1 MRARIRQLLRQR
13 LSTQVVIM
21 MVAILVVTMAAGF
34 AVVQWNLNR
43 QLDDQYEQ
51 RSLAVAQSLAS
62 QPGLQQA
69 VRTGSPGGI
78 GPHGAVQSMAM
89 AAMRSTAATFVVVTN
104 AKGIRLSHPNP
115 RLIGTPVWYPDK
127 DLPSSETFRTGQDWM
142 GIEHGTLGVEAVGK
156 APIFGHG
163 KLVGEVSVGFLTA
176 TVAGHVARTLV
187 DLAVYFLAVLAL
199 GVLAALGLS
208 RLLKRQTF
216 GLELREIAALLQE
229 REAMLHG
236 IREGVLGYD
245 KNERIVLANDF
256 ARQLLDLLPE
266 FVGRPL
272 RHVLPPGRLADV
284 VTGEIEG
291 SDLLV
296 LHGDRVLVANRMP
309 IQQGHRH
316 LGWVVTFQDR
326 TESEALKR
334 QLDDAI
340 GLTETLR
347 AQSHEFANR
356 LHTLV
361 GLVEL
366 GRNDE
371 AIQFVT
377 DVSAARADLT
387 ERLQADIGDAKLV
400 AMILGKVSLADERDV
415 RLRVMDDSHVSAPI
429 SDVSQ
434 VLTVAGNLIDNAIDA
449 AAQAPGPRWVELTI
463 VAVEHDLLVRVR
475 DSGRGV
481 PHNMREAIFMD
492 GVTTKTSTTGARRGL
507 GLALVRKVVEGRGG
521 MISVGHDSGA
531 VFTAVLPQLR
541 RRGPE
546 NRVWYPGGRCAA
558 GAEGGTC
565 PAMIRVVVVDDDFRI
580 ADIHAAYVDKVDGFQ
595 AIAQAHT
602 AAEAV
607 GAVDRL
613 RPDLL
618 LLDLYLPDEHGLDLV
633 ARLRREGHP
642 PVDVIVIT
650 AAKDADSVR
659 AAMQGGALHYLLK
672 PFSFPALRDKLL
684 SYAQMRSRLNALHEP
699 DQRNLD
705 RVFGA
710 LRTQDQLSGAK
721 GRSAHTLEAVER
733 LLTSG
738 GQELSAA
745 EVAEMTGMSRAT
757 AQRYLSHLHEIGR
770 VEIRLRYGSGGR
782 PEHRYRWCQAGE
794 N

>member
-1 MRARIRQLLRQR
+1 MKARIRRLLRQR

-34 AVVQWNLNR
+34 AVVRWNLNR
-43 QLDDQYEQ
+43 QLDDQYEK

-69 VRTGSPGGI
+69 VQQAVRTGGPGGI

-89 AAMRSTAATFVVVTN
+89 AAMRSTAAKFVVVTN
-104 AKGIRLSHPNP
+104 AKGIRLSHPNS

-142 GIEHGTLGVEAVGK
+142 GIEHGTLGIEAVGK
-156 APIFGHG
+156 APIFSHG
-163 KLVGEVSVGFLTA
+163 KLIGEVSVGFLTA
-176 TVAGHVARTLV
+176 TTVARDVDRTLV
-187 DLAVYFLAVLAL
+187 GWAVYFLAVLAL
-199 GVLAALGLS
+199 GVLAALGLA

-309 IQQGHRH
+309 IRQAHRH
-316 LGWVVTFQDR
+316 LGWVITFQDR

-415 RLRVMDDSHVSAPI
+415 QLRVMDDSHVSAPI
-429 SDVSQ
+429 SDISQ

-463 VAVEHDLLVRVR
+463 VAAEHDLLVRVR

-481 PHNMREAIFMD
+481 PHDMREAVFMD

-531 VFTAVLPQLR
+531 VFTAVLPQCV
-541 RRGPE
+541 GMDPATQVDPGTGAGSPGAPE
-546 NRVWYPGGRCAA
+546 PGAPHEKA
-558 GAEGGTC
+558 
-565 PAMIRVVVVDDDFRI
+565 
-580 ADIHAAYVDKVDGFQ
+580 
-595 AIAQAHT
+595 
-602 AAEAV
+602 
-607 GAVDRL
+607 
-613 RPDLL
+613 
-618 LLDLYLPDEHGLDLV
+618 
-633 ARLRREGHP
+633 
-642 PVDVIVIT
+642 PV
-650 AAKDADSVR
+650 S
-659 AAMQGGALHYLLK
+659 
-672 PFSFPALRDKLL
+672 P
-684 SYAQMRSRLNALHEP
+684 
-699 DQRNLD
+699 
-705 RVFGA
+705 
-710 LRTQDQLSGAK
+710 
-721 GRSAHTLEAVER
+721 
-733 LLTSG
+733 
-738 GQELSAA
+738 
-745 EVAEMTGMSRAT
+745 
-757 AQRYLSHLHEIGR
+757 
-770 VEIRLRYGSGGR
+770 
-782 PEHRYRWCQAGE
+782 
-794 N
+794 

>member
-1 MRARIRQLLRQR
+1 MRARIRRLLRQR

-69 VRTGSPGGI
+69 VRTGGPGGI

-156 APIFGHG
+156 APIFSHG
-163 KLVGEVSVGFLTA
+163 KLIGEVSVGFLTA
-176 TVAGHVARTLV
+176 TVAGDVARTLV

-429 SDVSQ
+429 SDISQ
-434 VLTVAGNLIDNAIDA
+434 VLTVVGNLIDNAIDA
-449 AAQAPGPRWVELTI
+449 AAQAPEPRWVELTI

-481 PHNMREAIFMD
+481 PHNMREAVFMD

-531 VFTAVLPQLR
+531 VFTAVLPHCVGMDPR
-541 RRGPE
+541 TESGIPE
-546 NRVWYPGGRCAA
+546 T
-558 GAEGGTC
+558 GAPQE
-565 PAMIRVVVVDDDFRI
+565 P
-580 ADIHAAYVDKVDGFQ
+580 K
-595 AIAQAHT
+595 
-602 AAEAV
+602 EAPV
-607 GAVDRL
+607 
-613 RPDLL
+613 
-618 LLDLYLPDEHGLDLV
+618 LP
-633 ARLRREGHP
+633 
-642 PVDVIVIT
+642 
-650 AAKDADSVR
+650 
-659 AAMQGGALHYLLK
+659 
-672 PFSFPALRDKLL
+672 
-684 SYAQMRSRLNALHEP
+684 
-699 DQRNLD
+699 
-705 RVFGA
+705 
-710 LRTQDQLSGAK
+710 
-721 GRSAHTLEAVER
+721 
-733 LLTSG
+733 
-738 GQELSAA
+738 
-745 EVAEMTGMSRAT
+745 
-757 AQRYLSHLHEIGR
+757 
-770 VEIRLRYGSGGR
+770 
-782 PEHRYRWCQAGE
+782 
-794 N
+794 

>member
-1 MRARIRQLLRQR
+1 MRARVRRLLRQR

-34 AVVQWNLNR
+34 AVVQWNLNG

-69 VRTGSPGGI
+69 VRTGGPGGI

-89 AAMRSTAATFVVVTN
+89 AAMRSTAAKFVVVTN
-104 AKGIRLSHPNP
+104 AKGMRLSHPNS

-156 APIFGHG
+156 APIFSHG
-163 KLVGEVSVGFLTA
+163 KLIGEVSVGFLAA
-176 TVAGHVARTLV
+176 TVARDVDRTLV

-429 SDVSQ
+429 SDISQ
-434 VLTVAGNLIDNAIDA
+434 VLTVVGNLIDNAIDA
-449 AAQAPGPRWVELTI
+449 AAQAPEPRWVELTI

-481 PHNMREAIFMD
+481 PHNMREAVFMD

-531 VFTAVLPQLR
+531 VFTAVLPHCVGMDPR
-541 RRGPE
+541 TESGIPE
-546 NRVWYPGGRCAA
+546 T
-558 GAEGGTC
+558 GAPQE
-565 PAMIRVVVVDDDFRI
+565 P
-580 ADIHAAYVDKVDGFQ
+580 K
-595 AIAQAHT
+595 
-602 AAEAV
+602 EAPV
-607 GAVDRL
+607 
-613 RPDLL
+613 
-618 LLDLYLPDEHGLDLV
+618 LP
-633 ARLRREGHP
+633 
-642 PVDVIVIT
+642 
-650 AAKDADSVR
+650 
-659 AAMQGGALHYLLK
+659 
-672 PFSFPALRDKLL
+672 
-684 SYAQMRSRLNALHEP
+684 
-699 DQRNLD
+699 
-705 RVFGA
+705 
-710 LRTQDQLSGAK
+710 
-721 GRSAHTLEAVER
+721 
-733 LLTSG
+733 
-738 GQELSAA
+738 
-745 EVAEMTGMSRAT
+745 
-757 AQRYLSHLHEIGR
+757 
-770 VEIRLRYGSGGR
+770 
-782 PEHRYRWCQAGE
+782 
-794 N
+794 

>member
-1 MRARIRQLLRQR
+1 MRARIRRLLRQR

-34 AVVQWNLNR
+34 AVVRWNLNR
-43 QLDDQYEQ
+43 QLDDQYEK

-69 VRTGSPGGI
+69 VQQAVRTGGPGGI

-89 AAMRSTAATFVVVTN
+89 AAMRSTAAKFVVVTN
-104 AKGIRLSHPNP
+104 AKGIRLSHPNS

-142 GIEHGTLGVEAVGK
+142 GIEHGTLGIEAVGK
-156 APIFGHG
+156 APIFSHG
-163 KLVGEVSVGFLTA
+163 KLIGEVSVGFLTA
-176 TVAGHVARTLV
+176 TTVARDVDRTLV
-187 DLAVYFLAVLAL
+187 DWAVYFLAVLAL

-309 IQQGHRH
+309 IWQAHRH

-415 RLRVMDDSHVSAPI
+415 QLRVMDDSHVSAPI
-429 SDVSQ
+429 SDISQ

-463 VAVEHDLLVRVR
+463 VAAEHDLLVRVR

-481 PHNMREAIFMD
+481 PHDMREAVFMD

-521 MISVGHDSGA
+521 MISVGHDAGA
-531 VFTAVLPQLR
+531 VFTAVLPQCVGMDSATLMD
-541 RRGPE
+541 
-546 NRVWYPGGRCAA
+546 PGA
-558 GAEGGTC
+558 GAGS
-565 PAMIRVVVVDDDFRI
+565 P
-580 ADIHAAYVDKVDGFQ
+580 
-595 AIAQAHT
+595 
-602 AAEAV
+602 
-607 GAVDRL
+607 GA
-613 RPDLL
+613 
-618 LLDLYLPDEHGLDLV
+618 
-633 ARLRREGHP
+633 REPGASHEKA
-642 PVDVIVIT
+642 PV
-650 AAKDADSVR
+650 S
-659 AAMQGGALHYLLK
+659 
-672 PFSFPALRDKLL
+672 P
-684 SYAQMRSRLNALHEP
+684 
-699 DQRNLD
+699 
-705 RVFGA
+705 
-710 LRTQDQLSGAK
+710 
-721 GRSAHTLEAVER
+721 
-733 LLTSG
+733 
-738 GQELSAA
+738 
-745 EVAEMTGMSRAT
+745 
-757 AQRYLSHLHEIGR
+757 
-770 VEIRLRYGSGGR
+770 
-782 PEHRYRWCQAGE
+782 
-794 N
+794 

>member
-1 MRARIRQLLRQR
+1 
-13 LSTQVVIM
+13 
-21 MVAILVVTMAAGF
+21 
-34 AVVQWNLNR
+34 
-43 QLDDQYEQ
+43 
-51 RSLAVAQSLAS
+51 
-62 QPGLQQA
+62 
-69 VRTGSPGGI
+69 
-78 GPHGAVQSMAM
+78 MAM
-89 AAMRSTAATFVVVTN
+89 AAMRSTAATFVVITN

-115 RLIGTPVWYPDK
+115 RLIGMPVWYPDK
-127 DLPSSETFRTGQDWM
+127 DVASSETFRTGQDWM
-142 GIEHGTLGVEAVGK
+142 GIEHGTLGLEAVGK
-156 APIFGHG
+156 APIFSHG
-163 KLVGEVSVGFLTA
+163 ELIGEVSVGFLTA

-256 ARQLLDLLPE
+256 ARELLDLLPE

-309 IQQGHRH
+309 IRHEGRH

-400 AMILGKVSLADERDV
+400 ALILGKVSLADERDV
-415 RLRVMDDSHVSAPI
+415 RLRVMDDSHVGGPI

-434 VLTVAGNLIDNAIDA
+434 VLTIAGNLIDNAIDA
-449 AAQAPGPRWVELTI
+449 AAQAPEPRWVELTI

-481 PHNMREAIFMD
+481 PHNMRETIFMD

-507 GLALVRKVVEGRGG
+507 GLALVRKVIEGRGG

-531 VFTAVLPQLR
+531 VFTAVLPNCVGVDPR
-541 RRGPE
+541 TGSGIPE
-546 NRVWYPGGRCAA
+546 A
-558 GAEGGTC
+558 GAPQE
-565 PAMIRVVVVDDDFRI
+565 P
-580 ADIHAAYVDKVDGFQ
+580 K
-595 AIAQAHT
+595 
-602 AAEAV
+602 
-607 GAVDRL
+607 GAPV
-613 RPDLL
+613 
-618 LLDLYLPDEHGLDLV
+618 LP
-633 ARLRREGHP
+633 
-642 PVDVIVIT
+642 
-650 AAKDADSVR
+650 
-659 AAMQGGALHYLLK
+659 
-672 PFSFPALRDKLL
+672 
-684 SYAQMRSRLNALHEP
+684 
-699 DQRNLD
+699 
-705 RVFGA
+705 
-710 LRTQDQLSGAK
+710 
-721 GRSAHTLEAVER
+721 
-733 LLTSG
+733 
-738 GQELSAA
+738 
-745 EVAEMTGMSRAT
+745 
-757 AQRYLSHLHEIGR
+757 
-770 VEIRLRYGSGGR
+770 
-782 PEHRYRWCQAGE
+782 
-794 N
+794 

>member
-1 MRARIRQLLRQR
+1 
-13 LSTQVVIM
+13 
-21 MVAILVVTMAAGF
+21 
-34 AVVQWNLNR
+34 VQWNLNR

-69 VRTGSPGGI
+69 VRTGGPGGI

-104 AKGIRLSHPNP
+104 AQGIRLSHPNP
-115 RLIGTPVWYPDK
+115 RLIGMPVWYPDK
-127 DLPSSETFRTGQDWM
+127 DVPSSETFRTGKDWI
-142 GIEHGTLGVEAVGK
+142 GIEPGTIGVEAVGK
-156 APIFGHG
+156 APMFSHG
-163 KLVGEVSVGFLTA
+163 KLIGEVSVGFLT
-176 TVAGHVARTLV
+176 TKVARQVTQTLV

-199 GVLAALGLS
+199 GVLAALGLA
-208 RLLKRQTF
+208 RRLKRQTF

-309 IQQGHRH
+309 ICHEGRH

-347 AQSHEFANR
+347 AQSHEFANQ

-387 ERLQADIGDAKLV
+387 ERLQAEIGDAKLV

-415 RLRVMDDSHVSAPI
+415 QLRVMDDSHVGAPI

-449 AAQAPGPRWVELTI
+449 AAQAPEPRWVELTI

-481 PHNMREAIFMD
+481 PHDMREAIFMD

-521 MISVGHDSGA
+521 MISVGHDGGA
-531 VFTAVLPQLR
+531 VFTAVLPSCVGVDPR
-541 RRGPE
+541 TEPGIPE
-546 NRVWYPGGRCAA
+546 A
-558 GAEGGTC
+558 GAPQEPKGT
-565 PAMIRVVVVDDDFRI
+565 PV
-580 ADIHAAYVDKVDGFQ
+580 
-595 AIAQAHT
+595 
-602 AAEAV
+602 
-607 GAVDRL
+607 
-613 RPDLL
+613 
-618 LLDLYLPDEHGLDLV
+618 
-633 ARLRREGHP
+633 P
-642 PVDVIVIT
+642 P
-650 AAKDADSVR
+650 
-659 AAMQGGALHYLLK
+659 
-672 PFSFPALRDKLL
+672 
-684 SYAQMRSRLNALHEP
+684 
-699 DQRNLD
+699 
-705 RVFGA
+705 
-710 LRTQDQLSGAK
+710 
-721 GRSAHTLEAVER
+721 
-733 LLTSG
+733 
-738 GQELSAA
+738 
-745 EVAEMTGMSRAT
+745 
-757 AQRYLSHLHEIGR
+757 
-770 VEIRLRYGSGGR
+770 
-782 PEHRYRWCQAGE
+782 
-794 N
+794 

>member
-1 MRARIRQLLRQR
+1 VTAAGTTAEEAMTARIRRLLRQR

-69 VRTGSPGGI
+69 VRTGGPGGI

-104 AKGIRLSHPNP
+104 AQGIRLSHPNP
-115 RLIGTPVWYPDK
+115 RLIGMPVWYPDK
-127 DLPSSETFRTGQDWM
+127 DVPSSETFRTGKDWI
-142 GIEHGTLGVEAVGK
+142 GIEPGTIGVEAVGK
-156 APIFGHG
+156 APMFSHG
-163 KLVGEVSVGFLTA
+163 KLIGEVSVGFLT
-176 TVAGHVARTLV
+176 TKVARQVTQTLV

-199 GVLAALGLS
+199 GVLAALGLA
-208 RLLKRQTF
+208 RRLKRQTF

-309 IQQGHRH
+309 IRQGHQH

-434 VLTVAGNLIDNAIDA
+434 VLTVVGNLIDNAIDA
-449 AAQAPGPRWVELTI
+449 ATQGTGRWVELTI
-463 VAVEHDLLVRVR
+463 VAAEHDLLVRVR
-475 DSGRGV
+475 DSGHGV
-481 PHNMREAIFMD
+481 PHNMREAVFMD

-521 MISVGHDSGA
+521 MISVGHDGGA
-531 VFTAVLPQLR
+531 VFTAVLPNCVGVDPR
-541 RRGPE
+541 TESGIPE
-546 NRVWYPGGRCAA
+546 A
-558 GAEGGTC
+558 GAPQE
-565 PAMIRVVVVDDDFRI
+565 P
-580 ADIHAAYVDKVDGFQ
+580 K
-595 AIAQAHT
+595 
-602 AAEAV
+602 
-607 GAVDRL
+607 GAPV
-613 RPDLL
+613 
-618 LLDLYLPDEHGLDLV
+618 LP
-633 ARLRREGHP
+633 
-642 PVDVIVIT
+642 
-650 AAKDADSVR
+650 
-659 AAMQGGALHYLLK
+659 
-672 PFSFPALRDKLL
+672 
-684 SYAQMRSRLNALHEP
+684 
-699 DQRNLD
+699 
-705 RVFGA
+705 
-710 LRTQDQLSGAK
+710 
-721 GRSAHTLEAVER
+721 
-733 LLTSG
+733 
-738 GQELSAA
+738 
-745 EVAEMTGMSRAT
+745 
-757 AQRYLSHLHEIGR
+757 
-770 VEIRLRYGSGGR
+770 
-782 PEHRYRWCQAGE
+782 
-794 N
+794 

>member
-1 MRARIRQLLRQR
+1 MRARVRRLLRQR

-34 AVVQWNLNR
+34 AVVQWNLNG

-69 VRTGSPGGI
+69 VRTGGPGGI

-89 AAMRSTAATFVVVTN
+89 AAMRSTAAKFVVVTN
-104 AKGIRLSHPNP
+104 AKGIRLSHPNS

-156 APIFGHG
+156 APIFSHG
-163 KLVGEVSVGFLTA
+163 KLIGEVSVGFLAA
-176 TVAGHVARTLV
+176 TVARDVDRTLV

-429 SDVSQ
+429 SDISQ
-434 VLTVAGNLIDNAIDA
+434 VLTVVGNLIDNAIDA
-449 AAQAPGPRWVELTI
+449 AAQAPEPRWVELTI

-481 PHNMREAIFMD
+481 PHNMREAVFMD

-531 VFTAVLPQLR
+531 VFTAVLPHCVGMDPR
-541 RRGPE
+541 TESGIPE
-546 NRVWYPGGRCAA
+546 T
-558 GAEGGTC
+558 GAPQE
-565 PAMIRVVVVDDDFRI
+565 P
-580 ADIHAAYVDKVDGFQ
+580 K
-595 AIAQAHT
+595 
-602 AAEAV
+602 EAPV
-607 GAVDRL
+607 
-613 RPDLL
+613 
-618 LLDLYLPDEHGLDLV
+618 LP
-633 ARLRREGHP
+633 
-642 PVDVIVIT
+642 
-650 AAKDADSVR
+650 
-659 AAMQGGALHYLLK
+659 
-672 PFSFPALRDKLL
+672 
-684 SYAQMRSRLNALHEP
+684 
-699 DQRNLD
+699 
-705 RVFGA
+705 
-710 LRTQDQLSGAK
+710 
-721 GRSAHTLEAVER
+721 
-733 LLTSG
+733 
-738 GQELSAA
+738 
-745 EVAEMTGMSRAT
+745 
-757 AQRYLSHLHEIGR
+757 
-770 VEIRLRYGSGGR
+770 
-782 PEHRYRWCQAGE
+782 
-794 N
+794 